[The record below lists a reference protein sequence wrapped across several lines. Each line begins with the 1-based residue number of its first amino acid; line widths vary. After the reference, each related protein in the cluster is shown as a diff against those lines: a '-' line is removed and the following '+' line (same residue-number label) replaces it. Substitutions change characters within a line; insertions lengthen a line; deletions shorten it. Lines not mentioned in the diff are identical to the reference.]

1 MYLEDLCF
9 DAQQA
14 AEKAIKALLIAR
26 GVEFPY
32 VHDMGL
38 LLTLLEDAGES
49 VPEAVREAE
58 RLNPYAT
65 TTRYPDVAKPVS
77 EEEYAEAVRVANSVV
92 RWAETR
98 I

>member
-1 MYLEDLCF
+1 M
-9 DAQQA
+9 
-14 AEKAIKALLIAR
+14 LLAR

-49 VPEAVREAE
+49 VPEAVRQAE
-58 RLNPYAT
+58 KLNPYAT
-65 TTRYPDVAKPVS
+65 TTRYPGIAQPVS
-77 EEEYAEAVRVANSVV
+77 EPEYAEAVGIAETVIN
-92 RWAETR
+92 WTETR

>member
-1 MYLEDLCF
+1 M
-9 DAQQA
+9 
-14 AEKAIKALLIAR
+14 IAR

-38 LLTLLEDAGES
+38 LLTLLEDDGEP
-49 VPEAVREAE
+49 VPETIWEAE

-65 TTRYPDVAKPVS
+65 TTRYPDVAQPVS
-77 EEEYAEAVRVANSVV
+77 EQEYAEAVRIAGSVV
-92 RWAETR
+92 RWAEAH